1 MTFLRVIHVKGRYY
15 LYEKES
21 YWDKEL
27 KKPRQRVVR
36 YLGPCDAEGDVLSPP
51 KARVDSVHSAFPA
64 GSLSVFYSM
73 AEKLNVKKRIEEAL
87 SVDAPA
93 ASLVLSISL
102 NQIVSRLSL
111 SRLPQWLLASPLAE
125 WEGIEHVERS
135 ELDEALSA
143 LCHYTPFGT
152 LEDRGLV
159 LQQLLTKEWRGK
171 SHEPASYHYD
181 ITKQEYFGDM
191 CPYAAM
197 GHASDRSIKNV
208 VGFGLVTSK
217 VHHHPVL
224 CRAVN
229 GSRNDTVTVKDTIS
243 TLKAFGFE
251 HLTLIMDRGMVSREN
266 METIVQS
273 GYDQI
278 GIVKESNTET
288 WEYLS
293 KWPSTLQQ
301 PQFVV
306 AHPSGETAYARAW
319 TGQLMG
325 KRMRLAIVEHPE
337 LRAHEKGA
345 RDLTLNELDGH
356 PTDDR
361 LKELKDELKDVI
373 TPARG
378 RRGFTVNSEAVEE
391 EAKRD
396 GRFLM
401 FSTDMSVDASEMF
414 TIYFQ
419 RDSIEK
425 AFRTTKG
432 ELSLAPLRYRRKDR
446 IDAYTTVLYM
456 AYLLWSWAEHTL
468 RDKFPAMT
476 LQQALNSLSDVSIVT
491 FQSDKFMHRWTTR
504 LTDEQDKLLSL
515 FGATKY
521 LHVS

>member
-1 MTFLRVIHVKGRYY
+1 
-15 LYEKES
+15 
-21 YWDKEL
+21 
-27 KKPRQRVVR
+27 
-36 YLGPCDAEGDVLSPP
+36 
-51 KARVDSVHSAFPA
+51 
-64 GSLSVFYSM
+64 
-73 AEKLNVKKRIEEAL
+73 
-87 SVDAPA
+87 
-93 ASLVLSISL
+93 
-102 NQIVSRLSL
+102 
-111 SRLPQWLLASPLAE
+111 
-125 WEGIEHVERS
+125 
-135 ELDEALSA
+135 
-143 LCHYTPFGT
+143 
-152 LEDRGLV
+152 
-159 LQQLLTKEWRGK
+159 
-171 SHEPASYHYD
+171 
-181 ITKQEYFGDM
+181 
-191 CPYAAM
+191 
-197 GHASDRSIKNV
+197 
-208 VGFGLVTSK
+208 
-217 VHHHPVL
+217 
-224 CRAVN
+224 
-229 GSRNDTVTVKDTIS
+229 
-243 TLKAFGFE
+243 
-251 HLTLIMDRGMVSREN
+251 

-278 GIVKESNTET
+278 GIVKENNTET

-293 KWPSTLQQ
+293 RWSSTLQQ
-301 PQFVV
+301 PQLVV
-306 AHPSGETAYARAW
+306 AHPYGEIVYARAW

-325 KRMRLAIVEHPE
+325 KRMCLAIVEHPE

-446 IDAYTTVLYM
+446 IDAYTTVLYI